1 MLHLFSTL
9 RAVFPTSLAANVT
22 SSNSVLRGS
31 TSSQSMY
38 SKMSKR
44 ASWSRWTDFPL
55 LCQKECNPP
64 EEPCHYQCQRSPTS
78 SMNFTS
84 SICIRNFEQTVKW
97 SRVRILSFQNCTHF
111 FACNVGFKP
120 SSICRTNEWRKNFLL
135 SLAVFSFMSVIEV
148 DNGKK
153 VLRM

>member
-84 SICIRNFEQTVKW
+84 SICIRNFEQTLPDLDCQMKQSTDSV
-97 SRVRILSFQNCTHF
+97 LSELHPLLCVQCRFQTQFH
-111 FACNVGFKP
+111 
-120 SSICRTNEWRKNFLL
+120 
-135 SLAVFSFMSVIEV
+135 M
-148 DNGKK
+148 
-153 VLRM
+153 